1 MDPPPPPTPEIEL
14 QEYVSLVQRK
24 IVSLEKETKQMLG
37 KLHIQEENME
47 ETRDS
52 ITQQSSAVKQDIAL
66 VGERLATIMK
76 ETAALVAAFKTVV
89 RKAQFERTRQRVDA
103 FRGEQ
108 FISRD
113 ELRRMIEKEKE

>member
-14 QEYVSLVQRK
+14 QEYVALMQRK
-24 IVSLEKETKQMLG
+24 IVSLEEETKRMLG
-37 KLHIQEENME
+37 ELHVQEERME
-47 ETRDS
+47 ETRGS
-52 ITQQSSAVKQDIAL
+52 IVQQSSAVKQDIAL
-66 VGERLATIMK
+66 VGARLAATMK
-76 ETAALVAAFKTVV
+76 ETAALVAVFKTVV

-113 ELRRMIEKEKE
+113 ELRRMIKKEGG